1 MPSRTLLHV
10 GTVKGLFTFESDADR
25 RNWRLHEPLLP
36 EWEISTLLMDPEDPD
51 RLLTGTAHYA
61 WGATLRGTS
70 DRGATWDQT
79 ALRDPDDP
87 PAYPIEK
94 IWQIVR
100 GPRPGSLYVG
110 VAQGALYASD
120 DDGKSWAEVEGLM
133 SHPSRPNWMPGAGG
147 MCLHSIVI
155 DPDDPDR
162 MWIGISAVGCFRTT
176 DGGATWTVQNEGLPP
191 MRQTGSPDEDA
202 AFCVHRIVRDPR
214 DGRLFLQFHA
224 HTMTPDGERSS
235 GVFRSD
241 DGETWEAIDGDLPLR
256 FGFPMTLSDR
266 GELFVMPLLGDG
278 NRVFEDGRI
287 STWRSLDR
295 GGSWTRLDVP
305 TGSPVFSGVLRD
317 AMALDGADPTGVYF
331 GTTGGDVWASP
342 DAGESWIPMP
352 ARVPRVLSVR
362 ARTYA

>member
-1 MPSRTLLHV
+1 
-10 GTVKGLFTFESDADR
+10 
-25 RNWRLHEPLLP
+25 
-36 EWEISTLLMDPEDPD
+36 
-51 RLLTGTAHYA
+51 
-61 WGATLRGTS
+61 
-70 DRGATWDQT
+70 
-79 ALRDPDDP
+79 
-87 PAYPIEK
+87 
-94 IWQIVR
+94 
-100 GPRPGSLYVG
+100 
-110 VAQGALYASD
+110 
-120 DDGKSWAEVEGLM
+120 
-133 SHPSRPNWMPGAGG
+133 
-147 MCLHSIVI
+147 
-155 DPDDPDR
+155 